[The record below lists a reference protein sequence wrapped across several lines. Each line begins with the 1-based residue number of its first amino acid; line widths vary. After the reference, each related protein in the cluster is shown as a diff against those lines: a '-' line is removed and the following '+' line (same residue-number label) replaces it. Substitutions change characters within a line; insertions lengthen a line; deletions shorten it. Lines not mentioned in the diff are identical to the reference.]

1 MIAKQESTTELYTS
15 LTDEEG
21 KFDVHKTDSNT
32 YFAGSGSMAHNFV
45 SLEDG
50 RIFIW
55 FGYLFISSCIFPKH
69 ENNRWGGKLQ
79 EY

>member
-1 MIAKQESTTELYTS
+1 MIAKLESTSQLYTA
-15 LTDEEG
+15 LIDEEG
-21 KFDVHKTDSNT
+21 IFHGFVTNSKTL
-32 YFAGSGSMAHNFV
+32 FAGSGSMTHNFV